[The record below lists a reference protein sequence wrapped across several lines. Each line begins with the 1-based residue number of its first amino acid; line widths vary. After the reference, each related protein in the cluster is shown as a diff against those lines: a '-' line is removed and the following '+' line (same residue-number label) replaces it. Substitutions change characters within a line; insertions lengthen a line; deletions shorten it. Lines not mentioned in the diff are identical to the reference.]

1 MVQALPPADP
11 MQHSRD
17 SLTPI
22 HSLANI
28 FQKVPIRVLLTV
40 PTLIQI
46 VVVVALTGALSWWHG
61 QQSVNRLA
69 FQLQSEIGSRVQ
81 LKLETYLQAPRLIA
95 QINQDAV
102 RLNQLNLKQP
112 STLEQPLFAQLMQFQ
127 TVSEIL
133 LGTEQGALR
142 AVNRRSGLRLLQLD
156 PAVLDPASLD
166 PAGQG
171 QMREYHEYRLDASG
185 QKVELLDR
193 FAQPNLQQSP
203 WYRAA
208 VKAQQP
214 VWSPIFQTIDRRDL
228 SLNVNVPLYSAKGEL
243 LGVASS
249 GVLLSVIDQ
258 FLEGL
263 QISPKGIVFIV
274 DREGQLI
281 GTSTTGLPY
290 QTQAGTDA
298 QTNAQ
303 TSAQIDMQTN
313 AQIGMQPSAFAT
325 ELQQIRASDSSQPE
339 IRQITN
345 QIQSQLGPFA
355 QITSSQQITF
365 LHSGYQG
372 ADHQGAHQSYGQ
384 RNYVRII
391 PYHDALGLDWRII
404 IMIPESDFV
413 AQVNGNTRTMLWLCL
428 VMALLAVTTG
438 AITSNWLAK
447 PMQQLSQAS
456 QAIAAGDLERRVPQ
470 NVPIQEMQVTAT
482 AFNQMAEQLSLSF
495 QQIETIN
502 AGLGLQVQAQTRQ
515 LRQALHFEDLLRRM
529 IEKVRDSLDE
539 AQILQTAVRELAVGL
554 GVSGC
559 DVALYNLENGTSTI
573 SYEHLCLE
581 LKPDQGHTI
590 PFTNFSNLYQQL
602 LQRQTVQFCLC
613 EPPRRALSP
622 SLKLTCLA
630 SPVMDNQ
637 GVLGDLWLFKP
648 SWQGF
653 SPQEIRLV
661 QQIANQCAI
670 ALRQAQLYQ
679 KAQGQVEELE
689 RLHRLKDDFLNTVS
703 HELRTPMANIR
714 MATQLLEMSIDRL
727 DQTELQSGLNIHR
740 HLNILKEEGN
750 REISLINDL
759 LDLSRLEAGTE
770 PYLATTINPNNW
782 IPHVAEAF
790 AERAMSQQQLLQLE
804 ISPNLPAFTT
814 DISDLERI
822 LSELL
827 NNACKY
833 TPAGERIV
841 IAAAVD
847 MIFRPVACPSNCARS
862 GRKSNGYTEAQAST
876 GARASFWF
884 SVSNSGIEIAPT
896 EQDRIFDKFYRIP
909 SSDPWKHGGTGLGLA
924 LVKGLVERLGGEIA
938 VASGAGVTTFTV
950 YLPLD

>member
-1 MVQALPPADP
+1 

-22 HSLANI
+22 HSRANI

-61 QQSVNRLA
+61 QQSINRLA

-81 LKLETYLQAPRLIA
+81 LKLETYLQAPRLIT

-127 TVSEIL
+127 TVSGIL

-142 AVNRRSGLRLLQLD
+142 AVNRRSGLRLLQHD
-156 PAVLDPASLD
+156 PAD
-166 PAGQG
+166 QG
-171 QMREYHEYRLDASG
+171 QVREYRLDANG

-193 FAQPNLQQSP
+193 FAQPNLRQSS

-208 VKAQQP
+208 VAAQQP
-214 VWSPIFQTIDRRDL
+214 VWSPIFQTVDRRDL
-228 SLNVNVPLYSAKGEL
+228 SLNANVPLYGAEGEL

-249 GVLLSVIDQ
+249 GVVLSVIDQ
-258 FLEGL
+258 FLESL
-263 QISPKGIVFIV
+263 QISPQGIVFIV

-290 QTQAGTDA
+290 STQTGTDA
-298 QTNAQ
+298 QT
-303 TSAQIDMQTN
+303 
-313 AQIGMQPSAFAT
+313 GAFANR
-325 ELQQIRASDSSQPE
+325 LQQIQASDSSQPE

-365 LHSGYQG
+365 RHANYQG
-372 ADHQGAHQSYGQ
+372 YGHRGYGQ
-384 RNYVRII
+384 RDYVRII

-404 IMIPESDFV
+404 VMIPESDFR
-413 AQVNGNTRTMLWLCL
+413 AQLNDNTRTMLWLCL

-438 AITSNWLAK
+438 AITSNWMAK

-502 AGLGLQVQAQTRQ
+502 AGLGVQVQAQTRQ

-554 GVSGC
+554 EVSGC
-559 DVALYNLENGTSTI
+559 DVALYDLENGTSTI

-602 LQRQTVQFCLC
+602 LQRKTVQFCLC
-613 EPPRRALSP
+613 EPLRRALSA
-622 SLKLTCLA
+622 STKFTCLA
-630 SPVMDNQ
+630 SPVMDDQ

-714 MATQLLEMSIDRL
+714 MATQLLEISIDQI
-727 DQTELQSGLNIHR
+727 DQAELQSGLNIHR

-759 LDLSRLEAGTE
+759 LDLSRLEAGSE
-770 PYLATTINPNNW
+770 PYLATTIDPNNW
-782 IPHVAEAF
+782 IPHISEAF
-790 AERAMSQQQLLQLE
+790 AERAMSQQQQLQLD
-804 ISPNLPAFTT
+804 IVPNLPTFTS
-814 DISDLERI
+814 DLSDLERI

-841 IAAAVD
+841 VSAAVD
-847 MIFRPVACPSNCARS
+847 RTFRPAACSSTCS
-862 GRKSNGYTEAQAST
+862 KSASSCKSDGCKSEAQAI
-876 GARASFWF
+876 WF

-896 EQDRIFDKFYRIP
+896 EQARIFDKFYRIP

-950 YLPLD
+950 HLPLN